1 MVGIAL
7 YSANGTTA
15 LPLGDVLGAPLQFV
29 TAIVSQ
35 VAASFIKR
43 DGSQLSSNDALF
55 GSKNIVIRKKI
66 VNKYHLII
74 FLLSFFPKRT

>member
-1 MVGIAL
+1 MSSPAIVVPRVSLRFPRESCCNTPNCHSVRVVGIAL

-43 DGSQLSSNDALF
+43 DGTL
-55 GSKNIVIRKKI
+55 
-66 VNKYHLII
+66 Y
-74 FLLSFFPKRT
+74 